1 MASTSIMLPRKLG
14 DKLREKA
21 AETGYLPEELAVELL
36 HNDLNEELDPEDLV
50 EHYQQTFKK
59 SLIKNAS
66 QTLSEKYLA
75 DGLKLL
81 KEGDLVQ
88 ASEKLW
94 GATALTVKMVAA
106 KRGLKLEEHG
116 GLWVLINMLA
126 RESGDE
132 DIAVFFGDA
141 NALHRN
147 FYENEMEKESV
158 KILAGRIEELITKLK
173 EVE

>member
-36 HNDLNEELDPEDLV
+36 HKDLNEELDPEDLI
-50 EHYQQTFKK
+50 EHYKV
-59 SLIKNAS
+59 
-66 QTLSEKYLA
+66 LSEKYLA
-75 DGLKLL
+75 EGLKLL

-106 KRGLKLEEHG
+106 KRDLKLEKHG

-126 RESGDE
+126 KESGDE

-158 KILAGRIEELITKLK
+158 KILAGRIEELIKKLK
-173 EVE
+173 EVK